1 MTDEFTLRKATDRAA
16 KARVLLDSDLFN
28 EAFADLR
35 QAYIDGWEAT
45 SARDQDARER
55 FWTAITVLARV
66 RGHLETMLTDG
77 KVAMVELNEMDAR
90 RTREGAA

>member
-28 EAFADLR
+28 EAFAELR

-45 SARDQDARER
+45 AARDQDARER
-55 FWTAITVLARV
+55 FWTAITVLSRV
-66 RGHLETMLTDG
+66 RGHLETILTDG
-77 KVAMVELNEMDAR
+77 KIAIAELNEIDAR
-90 RTREGAA
+90 RAREAAG